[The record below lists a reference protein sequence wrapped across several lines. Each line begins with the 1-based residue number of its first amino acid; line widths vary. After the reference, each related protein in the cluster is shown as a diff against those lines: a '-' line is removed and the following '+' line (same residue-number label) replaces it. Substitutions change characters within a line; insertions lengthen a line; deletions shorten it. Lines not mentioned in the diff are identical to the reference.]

1 MVHLAQLRTFQKAVQ
16 MDDHFWPDKSRMSRF
31 VFLKKGRREKM
42 AGRMPRQHA
51 GDDNDYVLRI
61 ALIEQVCKR
70 ESEGEEREREKIHVV
85 C

>member
-1 MVHLAQLRTFQKAVQ
+1 MSLFVYLQQNKKGENVCA
-16 MDDHFWPDKSRMSRF
+16 RMSRF
-31 VFLKKGRREKM
+31 VFLKTGRREKM
-42 AGRMPRQHA
+42 AGRMLRQHA